1 MQTARKL
8 KSEIAPRRQSKK
20 PLKVV
25 KGKSRIAIPDSSSMF
40 SFLVMFVT
48 TLAMILIVNVSLRAV
63 IAQGA
68 LQNKQLD
75 DEFEKEQLR
84 TQELLFAKTELS
96 APDRIEQ
103 IAVGKLGM
111 VNPGEVNYLELPNE
125 VNKQKKAVNSHKP
138 SESEEE
144 TPLEMMKDQVAG
156 QISMSALRGLDLRN
170 N

>member
-8 KSEIAPRRQSKK
+8 KQEVVSTKQSKK
-20 PLKVV
+20 QLKVV
-25 KGKSRIAIPDSSSMF
+25 KSRSRITIPDSSSMF
-40 SFLVMFVT
+40 SFLLMFAT
-48 TLAMILIVNVSLRAV
+48 MLAIILIVNVSLRAV

-68 LQNKQLD
+68 LQNKQLGD
-75 DEFEKEQLR
+75 VYEKEQLKK
-84 TQELLFAKTELS
+84 QELLCSKTELS

-111 VNPGEVNYLELPNE
+111 VNPAEVNYLELPNE
-125 VNKQKKAVNSHKP
+125 VNKQTKKIDSQES
-138 SESEEE
+138 SESKRE
-144 TPLEMMKDQVAG
+144 TPLEMMKNQVAG